1 MDNYDFII
9 VGGGIAGA
17 SAGFAL
23 ADSGTVLLIERE
35 SQFGYHS
42 TGRSAAVFL
51 KSHGPD
57 VIRALASASK
67 AFFLHPPDGFTDYP
81 LLKPRGMLL
90 IGGHDD
96 AAMLDLAAEECGRYV
111 EGVRRLN
118 ADQTRA
124 LVPVL
129 RSDYLAGAVFDPEAM
144 DIDVH
149 SLHYGFLRG
158 LRARGGKTVT
168 DAEVISV
175 EHAHG
180 YWKVRTPSGEF
191 AARVM
196 VNAAGA
202 WCDRVA
208 RLAGAAPIGLV
219 PKRRTAFIF
228 RPQPGTSP
236 DAWPVVHDI
245 HESFYFKPDAG
256 RILASPADE
265 TPIEPCDVHP
275 EDVDI
280 AAAIYRIQQCAT
292 LPVTH
297 IERKWA
303 GLRSFV
309 GDGCPV
315 VGYDPRVDGF
325 FWIAGQGGYGIET
338 SPALGRLSA
347 SLAAKRGLPIDLV
360 DLGMQGETLSPERL
374 VRRRI

>member
-1 MDNYDFII
+1 M
-9 VGGGIAGA
+9 
-17 SAGFAL
+17 
-23 ADSGTVLLIERE
+23 
-35 SQFGYHS
+35 
-42 TGRSAAVFL
+42 
-51 KSHGPD
+51 
-57 VIRALASASK
+57 
-67 AFFLHPPDGFTDYP
+67 
-81 LLKPRGMLL
+81 
-90 IGGHDD
+90 
-96 AAMLDLAAEECGRYV
+96 
-111 EGVRRLN
+111 
-118 ADQTRA
+118 
-124 LVPVL
+124 
-129 RSDYLAGAVFDPEAM
+129 
-144 DIDVH
+144 
-149 SLHYGFLRG
+149 
-158 LRARGGKTVT
+158 
-168 DAEVISV
+168 
-175 EHAHG
+175 
-180 YWKVRTPSGEF
+180 
-191 AARVM
+191 
-196 VNAAGA
+196 
-202 WCDRVA
+202 
-208 RLAGAAPIGLV
+208 
-219 PKRRTAFIF
+219 
-228 RPQPGTSP
+228 
-236 DAWPVVHDI
+236 VHDI

-360 DLGMQGETLSPERL
+360 DLGVQGETLSPERL